1 MKDQR
6 NNPRVSDRPRENSEA
21 GLPDKNTINL
31 IINGDSKTLVTVA
44 EDLGK
49 RFNSKKLTTSQIRNV
64 FNSVKN
70 MEMKGFNEKELL
82 LLKPKLAYAASRPGA
97 STGTRELRTVLSDAI
112 DCVEGKEENFVN
124 FCDFFEAILAYHRA
138 AEKKLI

>member
-1 MKDQR
+1 MKEQR

-21 GLPDKNTINL
+21 GLPDKNTVNL

-64 FNSVKN
+64 FGSVKKI
-70 MEMKGFNEKELL
+70 EMKGFNANELR
-82 LLKPKLAYAASRPGA
+82 LLKPKLAYAAG
-97 STGTRELRTVLSDAI
+97 RTKNEGVKDLKEVLSSAI
-112 DCVEGKEENFVN
+112 DSVGDEEEKFDN
-124 FCDFFEAILAYHRA
+124 FCNFFEAILAYHRA
-138 AEKKLI
+138 AGGK